1 MFKFLKKSEQQS
13 PIENSDFDAI
23 EILILFANADG
34 KIDNNEKEN
43 IVEFIKSQF
52 PDKDASSLFN
62 SLKVKSDDS
71 ISFNENI
78 NELNKKLSKSEKLDL
93 LRTIWNLILADGVV
107 DKYEENLFY
116 RIGDLIYIKR
126 TELNKIKNTSIKF
139 SLRR

>member
-52 PDKDASSLFN
+52 PDKDASILFN

-126 TELNKIKNTSIKF
+126 TELNKIKNT
-139 SLRR
+139 

>member
-1 MFKFLKKSEQQS
+1 MFKFLKRSKEQS

-43 IVEFIKSQF
+43 IVEFIKSEF
-52 PDKDASSLFN
+52 PDKNATSLFN
-62 SLKVKSDDS
+62 NLKVKSDNS

-126 TELNKIKNTSIKF
+126 TELNKIKNT
-139 SLRR
+139 

>member
-1 MFKFLKKSEQQS
+1 MFKFLKRSEQQS

-43 IVEFIKSQF
+43 IVEFIKSEF
-52 PDKDASSLFN
+52 PDKNATSLFN
-62 SLKVKSDDS
+62 SIKVKSDNS

-78 NELNKKLSKSEKLDL
+78 NELNKKLNKSEKLDL
-93 LRTIWNLILADGVV
+93 LRTIWNLILADDVV

-126 TELNKIKNTSIKF
+126 TELNKIKNT
-139 SLRR
+139 

>member
-1 MFKFLKKSEQQS
+1 MFKFLKRSEQQS

-34 KIDNNEKEN
+34 KIDENEKEN

-52 PDKDASSLFN
+52 PDKNATSLFN
-62 SLKVKSDDS
+62 SLKVKSDES

-126 TELNKIKNTSIKF
+126 TELNKIKNT
-139 SLRR
+139 

>member
-1 MFKFLKKSEQQS
+1 MFKFLKRSEQQS
-13 PIENSDFDAI
+13 PIKNSDFDAI

-43 IVEFIKSQF
+43 IVEFIKSEF
-52 PDKDASSLFN
+52 PDKNATSLFN
-62 SLKVKSDDS
+62 NLKVKSDNS

-78 NELNKKLSKSEKLDL
+78 NELNKKLSKSEKLDF

-126 TELNKIKNTSIKF
+126 TELNKIKNT
-139 SLRR
+139 

>member
-1 MFKFLKKSEQQS
+1 MFKFLKRSEQQS
-13 PIENSDFDAI
+13 PIKNSDFDAI

-43 IVEFIKSQF
+43 IVEFIKSEF
-52 PDKDASSLFN
+52 PDKNATSLFN
-62 SLKVKSDDS
+62 NLKVKSDNS

-78 NELNKKLSKSEKLDL
+78 NELNIKLSKSEKLDL

-126 TELNKIKNTSIKF
+126 TELNKIKNT
-139 SLRR
+139 

>member
-1 MFKFLKKSEQQS
+1 MFKFLKRSEQQS

-43 IVEFIKSQF
+43 IVEFIKSEF
-52 PDKDASSLFN
+52 PDKNATSLFN
-62 SLKVKSDDS
+62 GLKVKSDNS

-116 RIGDLIYIKR
+116 RIGDLIHIKR
-126 TELNKIKNTSIKF
+126 TELNKIKNT
-139 SLRR
+139 

>member
-1 MFKFLKKSEQQS
+1 LFKFLKKSEQQS

-126 TELNKIKNTSIKF
+126 TELNKIKNT
-139 SLRR
+139 

>member
-34 KIDNNEKEN
+34 KIDENEKKN

-52 PDKDASSLFN
+52 PDKNATSLFN
-62 SLKVKSDDS
+62 SLKVKSDNS

-126 TELNKIKNTSIKF
+126 SELNKIKNT
-139 SLRR
+139 

>member
-1 MFKFLKKSEQQS
+1 MFKFLKRSEQRS

-43 IVEFIKSQF
+43 IVEFIKSEF
-52 PDKDASSLFN
+52 PDKNATSLFN
-62 SLKVKSDDS
+62 NLKVKSDDS

-126 TELNKIKNTSIKF
+126 TELNKIKNT
-139 SLRR
+139 

>member
-1 MFKFLKKSEQQS
+1 MFKFLKRSEQQS

-43 IVEFIKSQF
+43 IVEFIKSKF
-52 PDKDASSLFN
+52 PDKNAASLFN
-62 SLKVKSDDS
+62 NLKVKSDDS

-126 TELNKIKNTSIKF
+126 TELNKIKNT
-139 SLRR
+139 

>member
-1 MFKFLKKSEQQS
+1 MFKFLKRSEQQS

-43 IVEFIKSQF
+43 IVEFIKSEF
-52 PDKDASSLFN
+52 PDKNATSLFN
-62 SLKVKSDDS
+62 NLKVKSDDS

-116 RIGDLIYIKR
+116 RIGDLICIKR
-126 TELNKIKNTSIKF
+126 TELNKIKNT
-139 SLRR
+139 

>member
-126 TELNKIKNTSIKF
+126 TELNKIKNT
-139 SLRR
+139 

>member
-1 MFKFLKKSEQQS
+1 MFKFLKRSEQQL

-34 KIDNNEKEN
+34 KIDENEKKN

-52 PDKDASSLFN
+52 PDKNATSLFN
-62 SLKVKSDDS
+62 SLKVKSDNS

-78 NELNKKLSKSEKLDL
+78 NELNKKLSKSEKLDF

-126 TELNKIKNTSIKF
+126 TELNKIKNT
-139 SLRR
+139 

>member
-1 MFKFLKKSEQQS
+1 MFKFLKRSEQQS

-52 PDKDASSLFN
+52 PDKDASILFN

-126 TELNKIKNTSIKF
+126 TELNKIKNT
-139 SLRR
+139 

>member
-1 MFKFLKKSEQQS
+1 MFRFLKRSEQQS

-34 KIDNNEKEN
+34 KIDENEKEN

-52 PDKDASSLFN
+52 PDKNATSLFD
-62 SLKVKSDDS
+62 SLKIKSDDS

-78 NELNKKLSKSEKLDL
+78 NELNKKLSKLEKLDF

-126 TELNKIKNTSIKF
+126 TELNKIKST
-139 SLRR
+139 

>member
-1 MFKFLKKSEQQS
+1 MFKFLKRSEQQS

-43 IVEFIKSQF
+43 IVQFIKSQF
-52 PDKDASSLFN
+52 PEKNASRLFD
-62 SLKVKSDDS
+62 SLKAKSDDS

-93 LRTIWNLILADGVV
+93 LRTIWSLILADGVV

-126 TELNKIKNTSIKF
+126 TELNKIKNT
-139 SLRR
+139 

>member
-1 MFKFLKKSEQQS
+1 MFRFLKRSEQQS

-34 KIDNNEKEN
+34 KIDENEKEN

-52 PDKDASSLFN
+52 PDKNATSLFD
-62 SLKVKSDDS
+62 SLKIKSDDS

-78 NELNKKLSKSEKLDL
+78 NELNKKLSKLEKLDF

-126 TELNKIKNTSIKF
+126 TELNKIKNT
-139 SLRR
+139 

>member
-1 MFKFLKKSEQQS
+1 LFKFLKRSEQQS
-13 PIENSDFDAI
+13 PIKNSDFDAI

-43 IVEFIKSQF
+43 IIEFIKTEF
-52 PDKDASSLFN
+52 PDKNATSLFH
-62 SLKVKSDDS
+62 SLKVKSDNS
-71 ISFNENI
+71 ISFNGNI

-126 TELNKIKNTSIKF
+126 TELNKIKNT
-139 SLRR
+139 

>member
-1 MFKFLKKSEQQS
+1 MFKFLKRSEQQS
-13 PIENSDFDAI
+13 PIKNSDFDAI

-43 IVEFIKSQF
+43 IIQFIKTEF
-52 PDKDASSLFN
+52 PDKNATSLFH
-62 SLKVKSDDS
+62 SLKVKSDNS

-126 TELNKIKNTSIKF
+126 TELNKIKNT
-139 SLRR
+139 

>member
-1 MFKFLKKSEQQS
+1 MFKFLKRSEQQS
-13 PIENSDFDAI
+13 PIKNSDFDAI

-43 IVEFIKSQF
+43 IVEFIKSEF
-52 PDKDASSLFN
+52 PDKNATSLFN
-62 SLKVKSDDS
+62 NLKVKSDNS

-126 TELNKIKNTSIKF
+126 TELNKIKNT
-139 SLRR
+139 

>member
-1 MFKFLKKSEQQS
+1 MFKFLKRSKQQS

-43 IVEFIKSQF
+43 IIEFIKSEF
-52 PDKDASSLFN
+52 PDRNATSLFDN
-62 SLKVKSDDS
+62 LKIKSDDS

-93 LRTIWNLILADGVV
+93 LRAIWNLILADGVV

-126 TELNKIKNTSIKF
+126 TELNKIKNT
-139 SLRR
+139 

>member
-13 PIENSDFDAI
+13 SIENSDFDAI

-34 KIDNNEKEN
+34 KIDNNEKED
-43 IVEFIKSQF
+43 IVEFIKSQY
-52 PDKDASSLFN
+52 PDKDATSLFN

-126 TELNKIKNTSIKF
+126 TELNKIKNT
-139 SLRR
+139 

>member
-1 MFKFLKKSEQQS
+1 MFKFLKRSEQQS
-13 PIENSDFDAI
+13 QIENSDFNAI

-43 IVEFIKSQF
+43 IVQFIKSQF
-52 PDKDASSLFN
+52 PEKNASRLFD
-62 SLKVKSDDS
+62 SLKAKSDDS

-93 LRTIWNLILADGVV
+93 LRTIWSLILADGVV

-126 TELNKIKNTSIKF
+126 TELNKIKNT
-139 SLRR
+139 

>member
-1 MFKFLKKSEQQS
+1 MFKFLKRSEQKS

-43 IVEFIKSQF
+43 IVEFIKSEF
-52 PDKDASSLFN
+52 PDKNATSLFN
-62 SLKVKSDDS
+62 NLKVKSDNS

-126 TELNKIKNTSIKF
+126 TELNKIKNT
-139 SLRR
+139 

>member
-52 PDKDASSLFN
+52 PDKNASSLFN

-93 LRTIWNLILADGVV
+93 LRTIWSLILADGVV

-126 TELNKIKNTSIKF
+126 TELNKIKNT
-139 SLRR
+139 

>member
-1 MFKFLKKSEQQS
+1 MFKFLKRSEQQS

-43 IVEFIKSQF
+43 IVEFIKSEF
-52 PDKDASSLFN
+52 PDKNATSLFN
-62 SLKVKSDDS
+62 SLKVKSDNS

-78 NELNKKLSKSEKLDL
+78 NELNKKLGKSEKLDL

-126 TELNKIKNTSIKF
+126 TELNKIKNT
-139 SLRR
+139 

>member
-1 MFKFLKKSEQQS
+1 MFKFLKRSEQQS
-13 PIENSDFDAI
+13 PIKNSDFDAI

-43 IVEFIKSQF
+43 IVEFIKSEF
-52 PDKDASSLFN
+52 PDKNATSLFN
-62 SLKVKSDDS
+62 NLKVKSDDS

-126 TELNKIKNTSIKF
+126 TELNKIKNT
-139 SLRR
+139 

>member
-1 MFKFLKKSEQQS
+1 MFKFLKRSEQQS

-52 PDKDASSLFN
+52 PDKNATSLFN
-62 SLKVKSDDS
+62 SLKVKSDNS

-126 TELNKIKNTSIKF
+126 TELNKIKNT
-139 SLRR
+139 

>member
-1 MFKFLKKSEQQS
+1 MFKFLKRSEQQS

-43 IVEFIKSQF
+43 IVEFIKSEF
-52 PDKDASSLFN
+52 PDKNATSLFN
-62 SLKVKSDDS
+62 GLKVKSDNS

-126 TELNKIKNTSIKF
+126 TELNKIKNT
-139 SLRR
+139 

>member
-1 MFKFLKKSEQQS
+1 MFKFLKRSKQQS
-13 PIENSDFDAI
+13 SIENSDFDAI

-43 IVEFIKSQF
+43 IVEFIKSEF
-52 PDKDASSLFN
+52 PDKNATSLFN
-62 SLKVKSDDS
+62 NLKVKSDDS

-126 TELNKIKNTSIKF
+126 TELNKIKNT
-139 SLRR
+139 

>member
-1 MFKFLKKSEQQS
+1 MFKFLKRSKQQS

-43 IVEFIKSQF
+43 IVEFIKSEF
-52 PDKDASSLFN
+52 PDKNATSLFN
-62 SLKVKSDDS
+62 NLKVKSDNS

-126 TELNKIKNTSIKF
+126 TELNKIKNT
-139 SLRR
+139 

>member
-1 MFKFLKKSEQQS
+1 MFKFLKRSEQQS

-34 KIDNNEKEN
+34 KIDNNEKKN
-43 IVEFIKSQF
+43 IVEFIKSEF
-52 PDKDASSLFN
+52 PDKNATSLFN
-62 SLKVKSDDS
+62 NLKVKSDDS

-78 NELNKKLSKSEKLDL
+78 NELNKKLSKSEKLGL
-93 LRTIWNLILADGVV
+93 LRAIWNLILADGVV

-126 TELNKIKNTSIKF
+126 SELNKIKNN
-139 SLRR
+139 

>member
-1 MFKFLKKSEQQS
+1 MFKSLKRSEQQS
-13 PIENSDFDAI
+13 PIENSDYDAI

-43 IVEFIKSQF
+43 IVEFIKSEF
-52 PDKDASSLFN
+52 PDKNATSLFN
-62 SLKVKSDDS
+62 NLKVKSDDS

-78 NELNKKLSKSEKLDL
+78 NELNKKLSRSEKLDL

-126 TELNKIKNTSIKF
+126 TELNKIKNT
-139 SLRR
+139 